1 MNRVSGRLRRRRT
14 EGAGTTM
21 SSEQRISALAQLFPV
36 LRKGA
41 PGLTPWDP
49 EQLDQWGSGPSP
61 SAGSRHA
68 VRFVLAV
75 WHDSR
80 PWRSGPFNLI
90 QAVRVWD
97 DAHLEALRT
106 WLRSPWL
113 P

>member
-1 MNRVSGRLRRRRT
+1 MT
-14 EGAGTTM
+14 CT
-21 SSEQRISALAQLFPV
+21 EQRISALAQRFPT

-41 PGLTPWDP
+41 PGLAPWDP
-49 EQLDQWGSGPSP
+49 EQLDQWGSSPGP
-61 SAGSRHA
+61 SAGGRHA

-75 WHDSR
+75 WHDGA
-80 PWRSGPFNLI
+80 PWRSGPFNLV

-106 WLRSPWL
+106 WLQAPWL